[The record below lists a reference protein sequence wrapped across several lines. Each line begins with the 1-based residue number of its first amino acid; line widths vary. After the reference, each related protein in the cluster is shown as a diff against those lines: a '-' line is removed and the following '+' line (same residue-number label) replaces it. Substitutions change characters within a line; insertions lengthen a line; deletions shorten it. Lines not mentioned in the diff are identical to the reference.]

1 MPKTILITGGTGL
14 IGSHLTK
21 LLIDKGHKVRYLSRD
36 PDQSGPVPM
45 YEWDVK
51 EQTIDKRA
59 IEGVD
64 TIIHLAGAGIAD
76 EKWTKERKKVILK
89 SRTESTKLLN
99 KVLREEK
106 HEVKSFISASAI
118 GYYGYD
124 TGGVEKKEDSRFGDD
139 FLATVTKEW
148 EAAVNE
154 LPGDIRTVKIRIGIV
169 FSAEGGA
176 LAEMIKPIK
185 WYVGAPLGSGD
196 QYMSWIH
203 INDLCRIFAYAT
215 ENDDLSGIY
224 NAVAPNPATNKEV
237 TKRAA
242 NKLEKPLFLPNVP
255 GFVLKIMLG
264 EMASMV
270 LGGSRVSSEK
280 IEKAGFEFNFPHL
293 DAALNDLLKSS

>member
-21 LLIDKGHKVRYLSRD
+21 LLLDKGHKVRYLSRD

-51 EQTIDKRA
+51 SGTIDKRA

-64 TIIHLAGAGIAD
+64 AIIHLAGAGIAD
-76 EKWTKERKKVILK
+76 KKWTKERKKVILK

-99 KVLREEK
+99 KTLRENENQ
-106 HEVKSFISASAI
+106 VKTFISASAI
-118 GYYGYD
+118 GYYGHD
-124 TGGVEKKEDSRFGDD
+124 TGGVWKKENSRFGDD

-148 EAAVNE
+148 ENSVGE
-154 LPGDIRTVKIRIGIV
+154 LPDELRKVKIRIGIV
-169 FSAEGGA
+169 FSDEGGA
-176 LAEMIKPIK
+176 LAEMVKPIK

-203 INDLCRIFAYAT
+203 IEDLCRIFAFAV
-215 ENDDLSGIY
+215 ENDALIGIY
-224 NAVAPNPATNKEV
+224 NATAPNPATNKEV
-237 TKRAA
+237 TKKAA
-242 NKLEKPLFLPNVP
+242 KALGKPLFLPNVP
-255 GFVLKIMLG
+255 GFVLKIALG

-270 LGGSRVSSEK
+270 LGGSKVSCEK
-280 IEKAGFEFNFPHL
+280 IQEDGFEFNYPEL
-293 DAALNDLLKSS
+293 EPAVNDLLKGS